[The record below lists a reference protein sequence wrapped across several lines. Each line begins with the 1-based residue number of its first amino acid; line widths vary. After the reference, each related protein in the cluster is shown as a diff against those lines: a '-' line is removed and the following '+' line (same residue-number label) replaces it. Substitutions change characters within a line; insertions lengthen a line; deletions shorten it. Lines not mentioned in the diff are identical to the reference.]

1 MKFLTLVASAA
12 AMMAAAGSAQAT
24 DFEFWYGNTGSVET
38 AILAQCDAYNAA
50 QTENKVTCVGQGS
63 YEVSM
68 QKAIAAYRSNNA
80 PVLIQFFDAGT
91 LDLML
96 SDAVVPVQEIL
107 PDVDWSNY
115 IAGARSYYET
125 HDGRLYSQPYNASTL
140 LFYTNKTQLEEAGV
154 TETPKTW
161 EEVIAAARKLKEA
174 GHACPFATDGDTW
187 RVLEQF
193 SARHGLPIASQ
204 HNGYDGLDAEYVFNT
219 TFVAQHLQNLVDWR
233 NEGLVRLNADTK
245 AGKYADAFNAGEC
258 AMMEGS
264 SGSYAASL
272 AAFDGKYEITVDMA
286 PMYDGYERHN
296 TLVGGASIYVMKGHS
311 DAEVAAA
318 KSFLDFLRQPEQQM
332 FFTAATGYVPVTN
345 DVMTAIEASG
355 EAASPKF
362 GTAAIGIESMNQP
375 ATEDS
380 RGIRLGFYVQFR
392 TVFMEETQKAFN
404 GEQTMQVALDNAKK
418 RGDELLR
425 RFEQTYQGVALP

>member
-1 MKFLTLVASAA
+1 MKMFTLAA
-12 AMMAAAGSAQAT
+12 TTAALMAGAGSAQAT

-38 AILAQCDAYNAA
+38 AILAQCDAFNAS
-50 QTENKVTCVGQGS
+50 QSQDKVTCVGQGS

-68 QKAIAAYRSNNA
+68 QKAIAAYRSGNA

-107 PDVDWSNY
+107 PEVDWANY
-115 IAGARSYYET
+115 IDGARAYYET
-125 HDGRLYSQPYNASTL
+125 SDGRLFSQPYNASTL
-140 LFYTNKTQLEEAGV
+140 LFYTNKTQLAEAGI

-161 EEVIAAARKLKEA
+161 EEIKAAAEKLKAA
-174 GHACPFATDGDTW
+174 GHACPFVTDGDTW

-193 SARHGLPIASQ
+193 SARHGLPIASN
-204 HNGYDGLDAEYVFNT
+204 HNGYDGLDAEYVLNT
-219 TFVAQHLQNLVDWR
+219 TFVVQHLTNLVEWR
-233 NEGLVRLNADTK
+233 KEGLVRLGVDTK

-264 SGSYAASL
+264 SGSYAAS
-272 AAFDGKYEITVDMA
+272 AKAFDGKYEVTVDMA
-286 PMYDGYERHN
+286 PMYEGYERHN
-296 TLVGGASIYVMKGHS
+296 TLVGGASIYVMKGHE

-318 KSFLDFLRQPEQQM
+318 KGFLDFLRQPEQQM
-332 FFTAATGYVPVTN
+332 IFTAATGYVPVTK
-345 DVMTAIEASG
+345 DVLGAIEASG
-355 EAASPKF
+355 EAGAGKYA
-362 GTAAIGIESMNQP
+362 TAAIGIESMNQP
-375 ATEDS
+375 RTEDS
-380 RGIRLGFYVQFR
+380 RGVRLGFYVQFR
-392 TVFMEETQKAFN
+392 EVFMEETQKAWN

-425 RFEQTYQGVALP
+425 RFEQTYQGVKLP